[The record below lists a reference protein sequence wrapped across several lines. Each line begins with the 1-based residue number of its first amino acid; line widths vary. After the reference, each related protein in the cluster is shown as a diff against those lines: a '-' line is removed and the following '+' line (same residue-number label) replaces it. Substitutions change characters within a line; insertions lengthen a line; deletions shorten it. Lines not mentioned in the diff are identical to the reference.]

1 MGHVWLY
8 GQYEVY
14 RTVMRLD
21 GISLT
26 KENEAVSIVS
36 KIFGILLTME
46 TTTMMLHL
54 QGLQV

>member
-1 MGHVWLY
+1 
-8 GQYEVY
+8 
-14 RTVMRLD
+14 MRLD

-46 TTTMMLHL
+46 TTTVMLHL
-54 QGLQV
+54 QGLQVQVL